1 MRQRM
6 KNYLSIAV
14 NGVDLTTV
22 SNIEFY
28 LRQSSLFFQY
38 TPKIVSAEEM
48 LVEIPYEDA
57 MKLASGECRIQFAY
71 TDIGGTPLATD
82 VKNVSVGTLLKEAG
96 YAPV

>member
-28 LRQSSLFFQY
+28 LRQASLFFQY
-38 TPKIVSAEEM
+38 TPKVVSAEEM

-57 MKLASGECRIQFAY
+57 MKLTSGECRIQFAY
-71 TDIGGTPLATD
+71 TDISGTPLATD

-96 YAPV
+96 YASV